1 MMKDR
6 AIREEMDRL
15 ATPNQWKADKEF
27 TDIPDDKFPGKDR
40 IKRALAYAENDRN
53 NTKVQIPEPV
63 GKWLESRGI
72 DVDTLLRLEPLL
84 RKYDSLTDEQKMRFE
99 ELKDFE
105 PNPGKATLNQ
115 IGETKYV
122 AGDRGLPIYQEDVD
136 MIKKSQPLAKKLV
149 ELQKKNQE
157 QEPVEEK
164 PLSEMTTQE
173 KIDYWYAKEEE
184 EEKKQT
190 LRTLKDIIDEVYNV
204 KPEELNVGPD
214 TTENINEISE
224 EDRMNLEAGWYKVP
238 DYTKKSHLKYQEMEK
253 NDGLK
258 GDWQPGVKFPAGA
271 VEKGLVNP
279 GLEYYEATGRRPETP
294 IEKYYV
300 REHMKNLKPEERE
313 HYEKLFAS
321 IENEDTP
328 DVMWYFDPESE
339 RFKPVSESIDETAD
353 EEDPNKIH
361 PIDIIRNWTPDGKKI
376 KTLAETIDDMMYPN
390 KEAVDKA
397 MGECNKN
404 VSDHGKDYSY
414 SSILRQMDETH
425 TRKNNDYGDAAYQG
439 YKKYGPAY
447 FLVQLH
453 NKLSRL
459 ESLTINNR
467 SQMVKDESI
476 DDTLLDMAN
485 YAVMYLESR
494 HRND

>member
-1 MMKDR
+1 MYTFNHDISKMMKDR

-157 QEPVEEK
+157 QDPVEEK

-190 LRTLKDIIDEVYNV
+190 LRTLKDIIDEVRNV

-214 TTENINEISE
+214 TTENIHEI
-224 EDRMNLEAGWYKVP
+224 
-238 DYTKKSHLKYQEMEK
+238 
-253 NDGLK
+253 
-258 GDWQPGVKFPAGA
+258 
-271 VEKGLVNP
+271 
-279 GLEYYEATGRRPETP
+279 
-294 IEKYYV
+294 
-300 REHMKNLKPEERE
+300 
-313 HYEKLFAS
+313 
-321 IENEDTP
+321 
-328 DVMWYFDPESE
+328 
-339 RFKPVSESIDETAD
+339 SESIDETAD

-467 SQMVKDESI
+467 SRMVKDESI

-494 HRND
+494 HRDD

>member
-1 MMKDR
+1 MYTFNHDISKMMKDR

-72 DVDTLLRLEPLL
+72 DMDTLLRLEPLL
-84 RKYDSLTDEQKMRFE
+84 RKYDSLTDEQKIRFE

-157 QEPVEEK
+157 QDPVEEK

-190 LRTLKDIIDEVYNV
+190 LRTLKDIIDEVRNV

-214 TTENINEISE
+214 TTENIHEI
-224 EDRMNLEAGWYKVP
+224 
-238 DYTKKSHLKYQEMEK
+238 
-253 NDGLK
+253 
-258 GDWQPGVKFPAGA
+258 
-271 VEKGLVNP
+271 
-279 GLEYYEATGRRPETP
+279 
-294 IEKYYV
+294 
-300 REHMKNLKPEERE
+300 
-313 HYEKLFAS
+313 
-321 IENEDTP
+321 
-328 DVMWYFDPESE
+328 
-339 RFKPVSESIDETAD
+339 SESIDETAD

-494 HRND
+494 HRDD

>member
-1 MMKDR
+1 MYTFNHDISKMMKDR

-72 DVDTLLRLEPLL
+72 DMDTLLRLEPLL
-84 RKYDSLTDEQKMRFE
+84 RKYDSLTDEQKIRFE

-157 QEPVEEK
+157 QDPVEEK

-214 TTENINEISE
+214 TTENIHEI
-224 EDRMNLEAGWYKVP
+224 
-238 DYTKKSHLKYQEMEK
+238 
-253 NDGLK
+253 
-258 GDWQPGVKFPAGA
+258 
-271 VEKGLVNP
+271 
-279 GLEYYEATGRRPETP
+279 
-294 IEKYYV
+294 
-300 REHMKNLKPEERE
+300 
-313 HYEKLFAS
+313 
-321 IENEDTP
+321 
-328 DVMWYFDPESE
+328 
-339 RFKPVSESIDETAD
+339 SESIDETAD

-467 SQMVKDESI
+467 SRMVKDESI

-494 HRND
+494 HRDD

>member
-164 PLSEMTTQE
+164 PLSEMTAQE

-190 LRTLKDIIDEVYNV
+190 LRTLKDIIDEVRNV

-214 TTENINEISE
+214 TTENIHEISE
-224 EDRMNLEAGWYKVP
+224 SV
-238 DYTKKSHLKYQEMEK
+238 
-253 NDGLK
+253 
-258 GDWQPGVKFPAGA
+258 
-271 VEKGLVNP
+271 
-279 GLEYYEATGRRPETP
+279 
-294 IEKYYV
+294 
-300 REHMKNLKPEERE
+300 
-313 HYEKLFAS
+313 
-321 IENEDTP
+321 
-328 DVMWYFDPESE
+328 
-339 RFKPVSESIDETAD
+339 DETAD

>member
-1 MMKDR
+1 MIRNIKHTDMTLEQAAEIRTFLRQKGLSDE
-6 AIREEMDRL
+6 AIDGAVKSIEYHEEITGLKSSDEVKR
-15 ATPNQWKADKEF
+15 
-27 TDIPDDKFPGKDR
+27 GKDIINFR
-40 IKRALAYAENDRN
+40 
-53 NTKVQIPEPV
+53 
-63 GKWLESRGI
+63 
-72 DVDTLLRLEPLL
+72 
-84 RKYDSLTDEQKMRFE
+84 
-99 ELKDFE
+99 

-115 IGETKYV
+115 IGETKTYV
-122 AGDRGLPIYQEDVD
+122 TTDDHGLPIYQEDVD

-149 ELQKKNQE
+149 EVQNE
-157 QEPVEEK
+157 R
-164 PLSEMTTQE
+164 
-173 KIDYWYAKEEE
+173 
-184 EEKKQT
+184 QT
-190 LRTLKDIIDEVYNV
+190 LRTLKDIIDEVHNV

-339 RFKPVSESIDETAD
+339 RFKPVSESIDE
-353 EEDPNKIH
+353 EDQDKTH
-361 PIDIIRNWTPDGKKI
+361 PIDIIRNRFQDEPEI
-376 KTLAETIDDMMYPN
+376 EALAKMRKRILNEM
-390 KEAVDKA
+390 KEYESPAVP
-397 MGECNKN
+397 GSNKN
-404 VSDHGKDYSY
+404 VSDPGDYY
-414 SSILRQMDETH
+414 RYGNILKRMDETH

>member
-1 MMKDR
+1 MYTFNHDISKMMKDR

-72 DVDTLLRLEPLL
+72 DMDTLLRLEPLL
-84 RKYDSLTDEQKMRFE
+84 RKYDSLTDEQKIRFE

-157 QEPVEEK
+157 QDPVEEK

-190 LRTLKDIIDEVYNV
+190 LRTLKDIIDEVRNV

-214 TTENINEISE
+214 TTENIHEI
-224 EDRMNLEAGWYKVP
+224 
-238 DYTKKSHLKYQEMEK
+238 
-253 NDGLK
+253 
-258 GDWQPGVKFPAGA
+258 
-271 VEKGLVNP
+271 
-279 GLEYYEATGRRPETP
+279 
-294 IEKYYV
+294 
-300 REHMKNLKPEERE
+300 
-313 HYEKLFAS
+313 
-321 IENEDTP
+321 
-328 DVMWYFDPESE
+328 
-339 RFKPVSESIDETAD
+339 SESIDETAD

-467 SQMVKDESI
+467 SRMVKDESI

-494 HRND
+494 HRDD